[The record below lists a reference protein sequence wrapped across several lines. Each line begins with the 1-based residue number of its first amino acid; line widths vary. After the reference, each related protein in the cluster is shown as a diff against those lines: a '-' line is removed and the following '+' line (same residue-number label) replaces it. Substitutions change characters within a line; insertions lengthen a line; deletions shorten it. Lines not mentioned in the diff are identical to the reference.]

1 MTDEVE
7 DSGSAWGSLDCEGNG
22 GQRLDPEIGP
32 TGAIFLLQEPA
43 EKAVVDHLSD
53 IVKCILANVI
63 MLNLP
68 NSTLLVDVARQ
79 LMRGGEVTPEVC
91 ESLSV
96 TLWNDVKR
104 LYGDST
110 SQ

>member
-7 DSGSAWGSLDCEGNG
+7 VSGSAWGSLESKGNG
-22 GQRLDPEIGP
+22 GQQLDPEKGP

-43 EKAVVDHLSD
+43 EKAVVDHLND
-53 IVKCILANVI
+53 IVKCILANVT
-63 MLNLP
+63 MQNLP
-68 NSTLLVDVARQ
+68 NATLILDVAKQ

-91 ESLSV
+91 ESLSM
-96 TLWNDVKR
+96 TLWNDVKK